1 MGITKLWLQDQQ
13 FARSIER
20 QIDRSTLIDLLGIV
34 LYEADRAARL
44 EDAGFAN
51 QAPSVDCL
59 FDYVLDAL
67 GIPAEND
74 TFSRESFSTLFYNDH
89 WLEHRFESLEMVLTA
104 LEELRD
110 SIAARSASAE
120 VLRAGFRIIDPDA

>member
-20 QIDRSTLIDLLGIV
+20 QIDRSTLVDLLGIV
-34 LYEADRAARL
+34 IYEADRSAKL
-44 EDAGFAN
+44 EDAGFAD

-74 TFSRESFSTLFYNDH
+74 TFSREPFSALFYNDY

-120 VLRAGFRIIDPDA
+120 VLRAGFRVIDPDA